1 MVKQSLLKLQ
11 QKIMIIDPSDS
22 MRYKSLIAEVDTD
35 SLSITVPFRQGGQL
49 AFDRGSKLRVEFAVK
64 DAIYSFEATVIDR
77 KKSNQ
82 VPLLVINRPAMFS
95 RRQRRDF
102 VRLPLLLPVSFRVL
116 ASNNDSSNPKISEV
130 ITGKTVDISGG
141 GLQVACSTRVN
152 RNDKILLSL
161 RPEDGNPQSLS
172 LSGTVSWVDE
182 DVYTRTVRFGL
193 NFSEIKELEQERII
207 KFIFS
212 KMRQRTQT

>member
-1 MVKQSLLKLQ
+1 MLKVQ
-11 QKIMIIDPSDS
+11 QKIMIIDPSNRV
-22 MRYKSLIAEVDTD
+22 RYKSLIAEVDTD
-35 SLSITVPFRQGGQL
+35 SLSITVPFRQGGQM
-49 AFDRGSKLRVEFAVK
+49 AFDRGCKLRVEFAVK
-64 DAIYSFEATVIDR
+64 DAIYSFEATVINR

-82 VPLLVINRPAMFS
+82 VPLLVINRPTMFS

-102 VRLPLLLPVSFRVL
+102 VRLPLLLPVSFRVIS
-116 ASNNDSSNPKISEV
+116 SNDDSSNAKISEV

-152 RNDKILLSL
+152 RNDTILLSL

-193 NFSEIKELEQERII
+193 NFAEIKELEQERII
-207 KFIFS
+207 KFIFN